1 MTGVDTNRAYM
12 IDYES
17 GLFISSSQRSA
28 RRKFNLMFID
38 DPMYRTM
45 VLTALERRLAVYV
58 LAGVLVGLL
67 IGMQ

>member
-1 MTGVDTNRAYM
+1 M